1 MMKKHY
7 SLFHKFMNE
16 EGFGTMDISIL
27 LNITEPTCRNYL
39 KDPTI
44 LNARHFKLI
53 CNELKVDANFIIDLI
68 Y

>member
-1 MMKKHY
+1 
-7 SLFHKFMNE
+7 MNE

-53 CNELKVDANFIIDLI
+53 CNELKVDANFLIDLI